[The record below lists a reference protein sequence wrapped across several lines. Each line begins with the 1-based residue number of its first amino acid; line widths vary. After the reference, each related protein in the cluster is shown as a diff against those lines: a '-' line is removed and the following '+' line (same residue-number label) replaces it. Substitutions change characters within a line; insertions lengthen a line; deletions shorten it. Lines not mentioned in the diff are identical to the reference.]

1 EMSLTPALSRKEMEL
16 PYLLGEGLR
25 MRVMKI
31 GEEMSQHL
39 NHNHNMK
46 MYGEIKL
53 YAGSGS
59 PELSQKI
66 ADYLGQQISP
76 REVIK
81 FPNENIFVKLKSS
94 ARGQDVYVIQTTS
107 SPVHYNLMELLIMS
121 QTLRLDSAARI
132 TAVVPYWCY
141 GRSDREDQ
149 PRVPI
154 TARLVADMIEIA
166 GADRYMTF
174 DPHAGQ
180 IQGFF
185 SIPGDVLTASHMIS
199 EYIKEDLLA
208 QMKDP
213 VVVATDLGFAKKGR
227 NYALDLD
234 LPIAFIEKRRS
245 GNDAN
250 AEALTLIGDVKERDV
265 IIVDDEVDTGGS
277 IAQAVNV
284 VKKHGARDIYLA
296 FIHPI
301 FSKNAA
307 RTLADLPIKHIIT
320 TDTVSIP
327 EQKMEPLAGRITIL
341 SISSMLGEV
350 IRRAHEG
357 RSVGEMFNE

>member
-1 EMSLTPALSRKEMEL
+1 
-16 PYLLGEGLR
+16 
-25 MRVMKI
+25 
-31 GEEMSQHL
+31 MSQFPH
-39 NHNHNMK
+39 HEIK

-59 PELSQKI
+59 PELAQKI
-66 ADYLGQQISP
+66 ANYLGKKLSP
-76 REVIK
+76 REVIE
-81 FPNENIFVKLKSS
+81 FPNENIFVKLNSS
-94 ARGQDVYVIQTTS
+94 VRGQDVYVIQTTS
-107 SPVHYNLMELLIMS
+107 SPVHYNLMELLIMI
-121 QTLRLDSAARI
+121 QTIRLDSAARI
-132 TAVVPYWCY
+132 TAVVPYLCY
-141 GRSDREDQ
+141 GRSDKKDQ

-154 TARLVADMIEIA
+154 TARLVADMIERA

-185 SIPGDVLTASHMIS
+185 SVPGDVLTASHMIS
-199 EYIKEDLLA
+199 DHIKENLLS
-208 QMKDP
+208 QMKSP
-213 VVVATDLGFAKKGR
+213 VVIATDLGFAKRGR

-234 LPIAFIEKRRS
+234 LPIAFIEKRRI
-245 GNDAN
+245 GNEAKT
-250 AEALTLIGDVKERDV
+250 EALTMIGDVKDRDV

-284 VKKHGARDIYLA
+284 AKKQGARDVYLA

-301 FSKNAA
+301 FSRDAA
-307 RTLADLPIKHIIT
+307 NKLAALPIKNIIT
-320 TDTVSIP
+320 TDTVPIP
-327 EQKMEPLAGRITIL
+327 DEKLQLLKERLTIL
-341 SISSMLGEV
+341 SIAPMLGEV

>member
-1 EMSLTPALSRKEMEL
+1 MLENTH
-16 PYLLGEGLR
+16 
-25 MRVMKI
+25 
-31 GEEMSQHL
+31 QHD
-39 NHNHNMK
+39 MK

-59 PELSQKI
+59 PDLAQKI
-66 ADYLGQQISP
+66 ADYLDQKLSP
-76 REVIK
+76 REVIQ
-81 FPNENIFVKLKSS
+81 FSNENIFIKLKSS

-107 SPVHYNLMELLIMS
+107 SPVHYNLMELLIMI

-132 TAVVPYWCY
+132 TAVVPYLCY
-141 GRSDREDQ
+141 GRSDKKDQ

-154 TARLVADMIEIA
+154 TARLVADMIETA

-185 SIPGDVLTASHMIS
+185 SIPGDVLTASHMVTN
-199 EYIKEDLLA
+199 YIQRKMRREM
-208 QMKDP
+208 QDP

-245 GNDAN
+245 GNEGKT
-250 AEALTLIGDVKERDV
+250 EALTLIGDVQGRDV

-284 VKKHGARDIYLA
+284 VRESGARDIYLA

-301 FSKNAA
+301 FSNNAA
-307 RTLADLPIKHIIT
+307 QRLAELDIKHILT
-320 TDTVSIP
+320 TDTIP
-327 EQKMEPLAGRITIL
+327 ISDDQMEPLKGRVTIL
-341 SISSMLGEV
+341 SIAPMLGEV

>member
-1 EMSLTPALSRKEMEL
+1 MT
-16 PYLLGEGLR
+16 
-25 MRVMKI
+25 
-31 GEEMSQHL
+31 QHI
-39 NHNHNMK
+39 HHEIK

-59 PELSQKI
+59 PELAQKI
-66 ADYLGQQISP
+66 AEYLDQTLSP
-76 REVIK
+76 REVIE
-81 FPNENIFVKLKSS
+81 FPNENIFIKLNSS

-107 SPVHYNLMELLIMS
+107 SPVNYNLMELLIMI

-132 TAVVPYWCY
+132 TAVIPYLCY
-141 GRSDREDQ
+141 GRSDKKDQ

-199 EYIKEDLLA
+199 SYVKLKMLSE
-208 QMKDP
+208 MKDP

-245 GNDAN
+245 GNDASV
-250 AEALTLIGDVKERDV
+250 EALTLIGDVKDSDV

-277 IAQAVNV
+277 IEQAVNV
-284 VKKHGARDIYLA
+284 VKNNGARDIYLA

-301 FSKNAA
+301 FSQDATERLAA
-307 RTLADLPIKHIIT
+307 LPIKQIIT
-320 TDTVSIP
+320 TDSVPIP
-327 EQKMEPLAGRITIL
+327 ADKMKPLEGRVMIL
-341 SISSMLGEV
+341 SIAPMLGEV

>member
-1 EMSLTPALSRKEMEL
+1 MT
-16 PYLLGEGLR
+16 
-25 MRVMKI
+25 
-31 GEEMSQHL
+31 QHI
-39 NHNHNMK
+39 HHEMK

-59 PELSQKI
+59 PELAQKI
-66 ADYLGQQISP
+66 ADYLEQKLSP
-76 REVIK
+76 REVIQ
-81 FPNENIFVKLKSS
+81 FPNENIFIKLNSS

-107 SPVHYNLMELLIMS
+107 SPVHYNLMELLIMI
-121 QTLRLDSAARI
+121 QTVRLDSAARI
-132 TAVVPYWCY
+132 TAVIPYLCY
-141 GRSDREDQ
+141 GRSDKKDQ

-154 TARLVADMIEIA
+154 TARLVADMIESA

-199 EYIKEDLLA
+199 KHIYDNLLI
-208 QMKDP
+208 QMNDP

-227 NYALDLD
+227 NYALDMD
-234 LPIAFIEKRRS
+234 LPIAFIEKRRT
-245 GNDAN
+245 GNDAK
-250 AEALTLIGDVKERDV
+250 AEALTLIGDVQDRDV
-265 IIVDDEVDTGGS
+265 IIVDDEVLTGGS
-277 IAQAVNV
+277 IAQAVHV
-284 VKKHGARDIYLA
+284 VKKNGARDIYLA
-296 FIHPI
+296 FIHAI
-301 FSKNAA
+301 FSSDAA
-307 RTLADLPIKHIIT
+307 QRLAELPIKHIIT

-327 EQKMEPLAGRITIL
+327 ADKMKLLEGRVTSV
-341 SISSMLGEV
+341 SIAPMLGEV